1 MQSDPAAAGANTT
14 ARAGVVVPIRA
25 FVGGQARLV
34 DAIDAAGRADLG
46 RELAARVVAASAPF
60 PVVVVTAEDAVREW
74 AADAGAAVIPDPGGL
89 DASARA
95 GVRWCRDE
103 GLPRAI
109 VAHADLPWAR
119 TFAGVAN
126 DGSRPIM
133 VAVPC
138 HRDDG
143 TPVLSVPTDTDTDTE
158 FTFAYGENSFRRHV
172 ALAQRL
178 GLAVRVVRDP
188 NLAFD
193 VDVPAD
199 LARLRRALAAPL

>member
-1 MQSDPAAAGANTT
+1 MQSDPAAAGADAT

-34 DAIDAAGRADLG
+34 DAIDEAARADLG
-46 RELAARVVAASAPF
+46 RELAARVLAAASPF
-60 PVVVVTAEDAVREW
+60 PVVVVTDAPEVREW
-74 AADAGAAVIPDPGGL
+74 ARDAGATAVIADPGGL

-95 GVRWCRDE
+95 GVRWCRE
-103 GLPRAI
+103 QGLIRAI

-119 TFAGVAN
+119 SFAGVGH
-126 DGSRPIM
+126 DGARPIM
-133 VAVPC
+133 VVVPC

-143 TPVLSVPTDTDTDTE
+143 TPVLSVPVHADFE
-158 FTFAYGENSFRRHV
+158 FAYGENSFRRHV
-172 ALAQRL
+172 AMARRS

-193 VDVPAD
+193 VDVPED
-199 LARLRRALAAPL
+199 LLTLRHTLATPR

>member
-1 MQSDPAAAGANTT
+1 MQSDPAAAGANAM

-46 RELAARVVAASAPF
+46 RELAARVVAAATPL
-60 PVVVVTAEDAVREW
+60 PVVVVTAAPEVRKW

-133 VAVPC
+133 VVVPC

-143 TPVLSVPTDTDTDTE
+143 TPVLSVPTDTDTE
-158 FTFAYGENSFRRHV
+158 FEFAYGEDSFRRHV
-172 ALAQRL
+172 ALARRL

-193 VDVPAD
+193 VDVPDD
-199 LARLRRALAAPL
+199 LARLRRTLATPR

>member
-1 MQSDPAAAGANTT
+1 MQSDPAAAGADAT

-25 FVGGQARLV
+25 FAGGQARLV
-34 DAIDAAGRADLG
+34 DAIDAAARADLG
-46 RELAARVVAASAPF
+46 RELAARVLAAAAPF
-60 PVVVVTAEDAVREW
+60 PVVVVTDAPEVREW
-74 AADAGAAVIPDPGGL
+74 AADAGATAVISDPGGL

-95 GVRWCRDE
+95 GLRWCRDA

-119 TFAGVAN
+119 SFAGVAH

-133 VAVPC
+133 VVVPC

-143 TPVLSVPTDTDTDTE
+143 SPVLSVPTDVDFE
-158 FTFAYGENSFRRHV
+158 FAYGESSFRRHV
-172 ALAQRL
+172 AMARRL

-188 NLAFD
+188 DLAFD
-193 VDVPAD
+193 VDVPED
-199 LARLRRALAAPL
+199 LVRLRRTLATPR

>member
-1 MQSDPAAAGANTT
+1 MQSDLAAAGANAT

-46 RELAARVVAASAPF
+46 RELAARVVAAATPF
-60 PVVVVTAEDAVREW
+60 PVVVVTAAPEVRKW

-126 DGSRPIM
+126 DGSRRIM
-133 VAVPC
+133 VVVPC

-143 TPVLSVPTDTDTDTE
+143 TPVLSVPTETGTE
-158 FTFAYGENSFRRHV
+158 FEFAYGENSFRRHV

-188 NLAFD
+188 DLAFD
-193 VDVPAD
+193 VDVPDD
-199 LARLRRALAAPL
+199 LARLRRTLATPR